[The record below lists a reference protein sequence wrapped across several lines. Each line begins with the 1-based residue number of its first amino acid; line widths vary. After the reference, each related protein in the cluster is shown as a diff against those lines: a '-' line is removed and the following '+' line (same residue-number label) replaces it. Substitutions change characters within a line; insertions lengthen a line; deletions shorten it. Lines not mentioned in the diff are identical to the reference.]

1 MRELSAKLTEGE
13 KIRSEKTGAFLC
25 AGFFVIY
32 QIFSHL
38 PIFAFGEISAFS
50 EY

>member
-1 MRELSAKLTEGE
+1 MRGLSAKLTEGE
-13 KIRSEKTGAFLC
+13 KIRSKKNRRIFMRR
-25 AGFFVIY
+25 FFVIY

-38 PIFAFGEISAFS
+38 PIFALGEISAFS